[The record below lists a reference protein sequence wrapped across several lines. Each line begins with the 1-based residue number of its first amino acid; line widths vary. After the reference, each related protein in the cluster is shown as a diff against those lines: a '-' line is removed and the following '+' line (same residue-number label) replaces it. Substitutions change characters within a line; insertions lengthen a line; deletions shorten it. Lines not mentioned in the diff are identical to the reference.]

1 MNTIAK
7 YSPADKTLITDAGDE
22 GAGLLNRHTRGL
34 TKNQVL
40 VWEQLT

>member
-7 YSPADKTLITDAGDE
+7 YSPADRTLKTDAGDE
-22 GAGLLNRHTRGL
+22 GAGLFNRQPRGL